1 MVEDEQHGD
10 ARRLAEEPRCVRR
23 PLERLL
29 ASHAFLR
36 GASPEEIDALE
47 AALVKRKSPTHDV
60 TVKVSKR
67 QPQQQTLAEVSV
79 DFAHGRDPR
88 VARAWRVRTSYALK
102 TVRKQFSKDSSFEK
116 TSRDIFVGS

>member
-1 MVEDEQHGD
+1 MHDDE
-10 ARRLAEEPRCVRR
+10 ETKE
-23 PLERLL
+23 LERLL

-47 AALVKRKSPTHDV
+47 AALVKRKSRSPTHDV

-67 QPQQQTLAEVSV
+67 QPQQQTVAEVSV

-88 VARAWRVRTSYALK
+88 VAPPHL
-102 TVRKQFSKDSSFEK
+102 SKN
-116 TSRDIFVGS
+116 RDFLARLDAETTTDESQ